1 MLWVLIINASS
12 RHFHDYPQHTFLW
25 RNKKNC
31 SRIIIKYS
39 SLTSTVSLLCSPK
52 NFGGAYSRRFVR
64 ASVRPCVRASVRPSR
79 SCPRKF
85 SETACRISVKL
96 HGNIKYQRWMRIS
109 PACSGSMIFPRVI
122 ALWWVLH
129 EYIGYCSC
137 PREFSET
144 TSRISLKLHGNIKY
158 GRWMCISP
166 ACSGSMI
173 FPRVIAL
180 WWVLHEYIGYC
191 SCPREFSET
200 TSRISLKL
208 HGNIKYG
215 RWMCISP
222 ACSGSMIFPRVI
234 ALWWVLHEYI
244 GYCSCPRKFLANTGR
259 NSTKF

>member
-1 MLWVLIINASS
+1 MRLKLVDYPDCETEKAGGLAANIDFCRHWLPYLKFFMIKTPYLYRIYTAVDKPGYRVIIIFPGKQMLWRGTSNE
-12 RHFHDYPQHTFLW
+12 DPQHTFSC
-25 RNKKNC
+25 KKN
-31 SRIIIKYS
+31 ID
-39 SLTSTVSLLCSPK
+39 TFLCSPK
-52 NFGGAYSRRFVR
+52 NFGGAYSRRF
-64 ASVRPCVRASVRPSR
+64 VRASVRPSR

-85 SETACRISVKL
+85 SETACRISMKL

-109 PACSGSMIFPRVI
+109 PACSGSMIFPRVT

-173 FPRVIAL
+173 L
-180 WWVLHEYIGYC
+180 
-191 SCPREFSET
+191 
-200 TSRISLKL
+200 
-208 HGNIKYG
+208 
-215 RWMCISP
+215 
-222 ACSGSMIFPRVI
+222 PRVI

>member
-1 MLWVLIINASS
+1 MHLYGKKHLKILFSKTEDALWLNLCIYYWEHLHVCSGYVTQVSEPWPMGLLFNNIVGCFYAPRRISGEHIVAASS
-12 RHFHDYPQHTFLW
+12 VRP
-25 RNKKNC
+25 C
-31 SRIIIKYS
+31 
-39 SLTSTVSLLCSPK
+39 
-52 NFGGAYSRRFVR
+52 VR

-85 SETACRISVKL
+85 SETACRISMKL

-191 SCPREFSET
+191 SCPR
-200 TSRISLKL
+200 
-208 HGNIKYG
+208 
-215 RWMCISP
+215 
-222 ACSGSMIFPRVI
+222 
-234 ALWWVLHEYI
+234 
-244 GYCSCPRKFLANTGR
+244 KFLANTGR

>member
-1 MLWVLIINASS
+1 MTNSELDKYNYGYFFFC
-12 RHFHDYPQHTFLW
+12 FHENIVHRSWYGFFFFKP
-25 RNKKNC
+25 K
-31 SRIIIKYS
+31 
-39 SLTSTVSLLCSPK
+39 STDNFLLCSPK

-64 ASVRPCVRASVRPSR
+64 ASVCPCVRASVRPYVRVSVRPSR

-85 SETACRISVKL
+85 SETACRISMKL

-191 SCPREFSET
+191 SCPR
-200 TSRISLKL
+200 
-208 HGNIKYG
+208 
-215 RWMCISP
+215 
-222 ACSGSMIFPRVI
+222 
-234 ALWWVLHEYI
+234 
-244 GYCSCPRKFLANTGR
+244 KFLANTGR

>member
-1 MLWVLIINASS
+1 MAWRYACGFSESWNNFYAPRRISGEHIVAAS
-12 RHFHDYPQHTFLW
+12 
-25 RNKKNC
+25 
-31 SRIIIKYS
+31 
-39 SLTSTVSLLCSPK
+39 
-52 NFGGAYSRRFVR
+52 
-64 ASVRPCVRASVRPSR
+64 SVRPSR

-85 SETACRISVKL
+85 SETACRISMKL

-129 EYIGYCSC
+129 EYIGYC
-137 PREFSET
+137 
-144 TSRISLKLHGNIKY
+144 
-158 GRWMCISP
+158 W
-166 ACSGSMI
+166 
-173 FPRVIAL
+173 
-180 WWVLHEYIGYC
+180 
-191 SCPREFSET
+191 CPREFSET

-259 NSTKF
+259 NSTKFLSSNRGCAYCSIFLVRWFVTESCYFV

>member
-1 MLWVLIINASS
+1 MYPVPLKVMLSVLVRINLA
-12 RHFHDYPQHTFLW
+12 RWFLGVPITYFL
-25 RNKKNC
+25 C
-31 SRIIIKYS
+31 SPK
-39 SLTSTVSLLCSPK
+39 LCSPK
-52 NFGGAYSRRFVR
+52 NFGGAYSRRF
-64 ASVRPCVRASVRPSR
+64 VRASVRPSR

-85 SETACRISVKL
+85 SETACRISMKL

-166 ACSGSMI
+166 ACSG
-173 FPRVIAL
+173 L
-180 WWVLHEYIGYC
+180 
-191 SCPREFSET
+191 
-200 TSRISLKL
+200 
-208 HGNIKYG
+208 
-215 RWMCISP
+215 
-222 ACSGSMIFPRVI
+222 MIFPRVI

>member
-1 MLWVLIINASS
+1 MFLCFFFCFYAPRRISGEHIVAASS
-12 RHFHDYPQHTFLW
+12 VRP
-25 RNKKNC
+25 C
-31 SRIIIKYS
+31 
-39 SLTSTVSLLCSPK
+39 
-52 NFGGAYSRRFVR
+52 VR

-85 SETACRISVKL
+85 SETACRISMKL

-191 SCPREFSET
+191 SCPR
-200 TSRISLKL
+200 
-208 HGNIKYG
+208 
-215 RWMCISP
+215 
-222 ACSGSMIFPRVI
+222 
-234 ALWWVLHEYI
+234 
-244 GYCSCPRKFLANTGR
+244 KFLANTGR

>member
-1 MLWVLIINASS
+1 MSISVTNIFCW
-12 RHFHDYPQHTFLW
+12 
-25 RNKKNC
+25 
-31 SRIIIKYS
+31 
-39 SLTSTVSLLCSPK
+39 LLCSPK

-64 ASVRPCVRASVRPSR
+64 ASVRPCVRASVRPCVRPALVHANSR
-79 SCPRKF
+79 
-85 SETACRISVKL
+85 KL
-96 HGNIKYQRWMRIS
+96 LVGFQWNFNGILSIKGGCAYHLRVLVRW
-109 PACSGSMIFPRVI
+109 F
-122 ALWWVLH
+122 
-129 EYIGYCSC
+129 
-137 PREFSET
+137 
-144 TSRISLKLHGNIKY
+144 
-158 GRWMCISP
+158 
-166 ACSGSMI
+166 

>member
-1 MLWVLIINASS
+1 MLCMIISLRRPNFQGPGLKVKVTVAIFRKNCHRYSVIICCTVYLCWWILIWFQTTASS
-12 RHFHDYPQHTFLW
+12 SLPAFADGLTF
-25 RNKKNC
+25 RV
-31 SRIIIKYS
+31 
-39 SLTSTVSLLCSPK
+39 LT
-52 NFGGAYSRRFVR
+52 
-64 ASVRPCVRASVRPSR
+64 R

-85 SETACRISVKL
+85 SETACRISMKL

-191 SCPREFSET
+191 SCPR
-200 TSRISLKL
+200 
-208 HGNIKYG
+208 
-215 RWMCISP
+215 
-222 ACSGSMIFPRVI
+222 
-234 ALWWVLHEYI
+234 
-244 GYCSCPRKFLANTGR
+244 KFLANTGR

>member
-1 MLWVLIINASS
+1 MIVQTSKTTVKFSNYHLYFLIQTLLRCTTLRNIFILIYHKIINFLATNKGILSHFYAPRRISGEHIVAAS
-12 RHFHDYPQHTFLW
+12 
-25 RNKKNC
+25 
-31 SRIIIKYS
+31 
-39 SLTSTVSLLCSPK
+39 
-52 NFGGAYSRRFVR
+52 
-64 ASVRPCVRASVRPSR
+64 SVRPYVRVSVRPSR

-85 SETACRISVKL
+85 SETACRISMKL

-191 SCPREFSET
+191 SCPR
-200 TSRISLKL
+200 
-208 HGNIKYG
+208 
-215 RWMCISP
+215 
-222 ACSGSMIFPRVI
+222 
-234 ALWWVLHEYI
+234 
-244 GYCSCPRKFLANTGR
+244 KFLANTGR

>member
-1 MLWVLIINASS
+1 MFLFKFTNWMTNCVDPDQIWSGSTLFAKVGLSWTAGYGLRYIVNYSLENYFNDHVVDCWLCYVWCAKYKRVSPVYYAPRRISGEHIVAAAS
-12 RHFHDYPQHTFLW
+12 
-25 RNKKNC
+25 
-31 SRIIIKYS
+31 
-39 SLTSTVSLLCSPK
+39 
-52 NFGGAYSRRFVR
+52 VR
-64 ASVRPCVRASVRPSR
+64 PCVHASVRPCVRASVRPSR

-85 SETACRISVKL
+85 SETACRISMKL

-191 SCPREFSET
+191 SCPR
-200 TSRISLKL
+200 
-208 HGNIKYG
+208 
-215 RWMCISP
+215 
-222 ACSGSMIFPRVI
+222 
-234 ALWWVLHEYI
+234 
-244 GYCSCPRKFLANTGR
+244 KFLANTGR

>member
-1 MLWVLIINASS
+1 M
-12 RHFHDYPQHTFLW
+12 
-25 RNKKNC
+25 
-31 SRIIIKYS
+31 
-39 SLTSTVSLLCSPK
+39 SLFLCSPK

-85 SETACRISVKL
+85 SETACRISMKL

>member
-1 MLWVLIINASS
+1 MEISEVSVHSVLTRKAKFVAGDIL
-12 RHFHDYPQHTFLW
+12 F
-25 RNKKNC
+25 
-31 SRIIIKYS
+31 
-39 SLTSTVSLLCSPK
+39 LLCSPK
-52 NFGGAYSRRFVR
+52 NFGGAYSCRFVR

-85 SETACRISVKL
+85 SETACRISMKL

-191 SCPREFSET
+191 SCPR
-200 TSRISLKL
+200 
-208 HGNIKYG
+208 
-215 RWMCISP
+215 
-222 ACSGSMIFPRVI
+222 
-234 ALWWVLHEYI
+234 
-244 GYCSCPRKFLANTGR
+244 KFLANTGR

>member
-1 MLWVLIINASS
+1 MCNNEWFHWNFTIHCYFWKHVPSLRANMVFKHFYAPRRISGEHIVAAS
-12 RHFHDYPQHTFLW
+12 
-25 RNKKNC
+25 
-31 SRIIIKYS
+31 
-39 SLTSTVSLLCSPK
+39 
-52 NFGGAYSRRFVR
+52 
-64 ASVRPCVRASVRPSR
+64 SVRPCVRVSVRPYVRVSVRPSR

-85 SETACRISVKL
+85 SETACRISMKL

-191 SCPREFSET
+191 SCPR
-200 TSRISLKL
+200 
-208 HGNIKYG
+208 
-215 RWMCISP
+215 
-222 ACSGSMIFPRVI
+222 
-234 ALWWVLHEYI
+234 
-244 GYCSCPRKFLANTGR
+244 KFLANTGR